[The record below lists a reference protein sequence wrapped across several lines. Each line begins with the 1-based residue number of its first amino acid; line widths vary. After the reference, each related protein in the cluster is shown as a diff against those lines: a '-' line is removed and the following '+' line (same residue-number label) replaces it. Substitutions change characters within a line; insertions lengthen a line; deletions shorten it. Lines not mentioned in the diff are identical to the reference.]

1 MSKHRVAIT
10 KYRNKIKSVK
20 KAIELSDAFSKI
32 SDNDKVFI
40 KPNIVYWSVEPFYPK
55 YGVVTTSRVVEDTI
69 IALKEHGITDITIGE
84 GIVTLTPNDLET
96 AHHAFETLGYNK
108 FKKRYGIKVINVFER
123 PFEKVDLGDGIE
135 LNFNTDALHSDI
147 IVSIPVLKTHSQ
159 TKVSLALKNL
169 KGLIDINSRKKCHTA
184 DTERDLE
191 FFISRLSNK
200 LPPTVAIIDGI
211 YTNERGP
218 NFDGKMRR
226 KNVIVTSSDMFSA
239 DKVGAKILGYDPT
252 DVRYFVYYAQE
263 NNRTIDLSDVEIVGK
278 KIEHLQE
285 FLEYNFP
292 YTEDGSIPRVFKHRG
307 VKGLSYWQYDNSLC
321 TYCSILTSRV
331 IEAIALAWNG
341 NPWDDIEVLTGKR
354 MDPTGKNKTIL
365 LGQCMFNKHRN
376 NPNIKEMIPIKGC
389 PPKLENIV
397 KALHKA
403 GINISSEFFENINKV
418 PLLNGLKTWHRFNE
432 FEESFFNED
441 VKSETIPALDNIV
454 VSHTYFD
461 NNEDDNNMPKM
472 QTCFEALF
480 RGLFGEKY
488 TNAIESIIVQGPKDY
503 EFKIL
508 NQPFDFKNGNGY
520 VVDKMNSDQ
529 VRYVSFDKNG
539 FLEEGNYD
547 ITVEYRNDEKRSK
560 SKILESDN
568 KLLNAYLANKNKII
582 YYPTGE
588 VLHDLK
594 KPLYTKWNTLDKI
607 ASINAYYANWV
618 SEGFSDYINFHNLYF
633 YDNLFLISFLMPS
646 YGLNKDT
653 AWINDSRISMKP
665 ATEYTWVTEI
675 CNSNEF
681 ENLNLSIFQPHQ
693 HFKTT

>member
-1 MSKHRVAIT
+1 MSKHRVAII

-252 DVRYFVYYAQE
+252 DVRYFVHYAQE
-263 NNRTIDLSDVEIVGK
+263 NNRTIDLCYYSSTTTGS
-278 KIEHLQE
+278 
-285 FLEYNFP
+285 YNELKASP
-292 YTEDGSIPRVFKHRG
+292 
-307 VKGLSYWQYDNSLC
+307 
-321 TYCSILTSRV
+321 SIL
-331 IEAIALAWNG
+331 I
-341 NPWDDIEVLTGKR
+341 
-354 MDPTGKNKTIL
+354 
-365 LGQCMFNKHRN
+365 H
-376 NPNIKEMIPIKGC
+376 
-389 PPKLENIV
+389 
-397 KALHKA
+397 
-403 GINISSEFFENINKV
+403 INIIII
-418 PLLNGLKTWHRFNE
+418 R
-432 FEESFFNED
+432 
-441 VKSETIPALDNIV
+441 TII
-454 VSHTYFD
+454 
-461 NNEDDNNMPKM
+461 
-472 QTCFEALF
+472 
-480 RGLFGEKY
+480 
-488 TNAIESIIVQGPKDY
+488 
-503 EFKIL
+503 
-508 NQPFDFKNGNGY
+508 
-520 VVDKMNSDQ
+520 
-529 VRYVSFDKNG
+529 
-539 FLEEGNYD
+539 
-547 ITVEYRNDEKRSK
+547 
-560 SKILESDN
+560 
-568 KLLNAYLANKNKII
+568 
-582 YYPTGE
+582 
-588 VLHDLK
+588 
-594 KPLYTKWNTLDKI
+594 
-607 ASINAYYANWV
+607 
-618 SEGFSDYINFHNLYF
+618 FSNR
-633 YDNLFLISFLMPS
+633 
-646 YGLNKDT
+646 KQ
-653 AWINDSRISMKP
+653 R
-665 ATEYTWVTEI
+665 
-675 CNSNEF
+675 
-681 ENLNLSIFQPHQ
+681 
-693 HFKTT
+693 